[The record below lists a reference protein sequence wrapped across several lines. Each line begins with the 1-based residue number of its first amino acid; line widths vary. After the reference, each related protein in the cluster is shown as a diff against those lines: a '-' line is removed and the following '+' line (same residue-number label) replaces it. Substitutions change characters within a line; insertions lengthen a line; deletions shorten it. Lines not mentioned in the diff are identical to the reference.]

1 MGSIQDRRSKHD
13 EPIFRPAGTFFRF
26 KNGWTV
32 SIEDSNP
39 NSIDNFD
46 VKISSATY
54 HAVTFAPNN
63 DPCLRKVDADR
74 LVDILAT
81 VRSFTAEVE
90 ADTAAEQIAKLTA

>member
-13 EPIFRPAGTFFRF
+13 EPIFRPAGTHFRF

-54 HAVTFAPNN
+54 HAVTFGPTN
-63 DPCLRKVDADR
+63 DPCLRKVDADH
-74 LVDILAT
+74 LVQILSA
-81 VRSFTAEVE
+81 VKSFTAEVE
-90 ADTAAEQIAKLTA
+90 AENASELIAKLPA

>member
-1 MGSIQDRRSKHD
+1 MGSIQDRRNKAD

-54 HAVTFAPNN
+54 HAVTFPPNN
-63 DPCLRKVDADR
+63 DPSLRKVDADR
-74 LVDILAT
+74 LVGILTA
-81 VRSFTAEVE
+81 VKSFTAETE
-90 ADTAAEQIAKLTA
+90 AENASELIGKLTA

>member
-1 MGSIQDRRSKHD
+1 MGSIQDRRSKQA
-13 EPIFRPAGTFFRF
+13 EPIFRPAGTHFRF

-39 NSIDNFD
+39 NSIENFD

-54 HAVTFAPNN
+54 HAVTFGPNN

-74 LVDILAT
+74 LVELLST
-81 VRSFTAEVE
+81 VKSFTADTE
-90 ADTAAEQIAKLTA
+90 AEKAASLICKN

>member
-1 MGSIQDRRSKHD
+1 MGSIQDRRSKAD

-39 NSIDNFD
+39 NSIDHFD
-46 VKISSATY
+46 VKISTATY

-63 DPCLRKVDADR
+63 DTALRKIDADR

-81 VRSFTAEVE
+81 VRSFTPEVE
-90 ADTAAEQIAKLTA
+90 AATAAKQIAKLTA